1 MTALSL
7 LDFLEFSLV
16 GLALGGLYALI
27 GLGFVLIYKATR
39 VLNFAMGEFMML
51 GAYLYFTANVLLGLP
66 WPAAV
71 LIALVG
77 AALSALA
84 VERLVLRPLV
94 GQPTI
99 ALVMATIGLAS
110 VIHGAVTMIWGADQ
124 MALEPIL
131 PRKPIRI
138 GEALVP
144 GQLAWGFLLAAMI
157 FGGFLLYFRFA
168 RGGIAMRATASDPQT
183 AMSIGINAPRS
194 YAATWVLSALT
205 ATVAGILVGTMTNVS
220 PALGQV
226 GLGVIAVVILGG
238 MDSLTGAI
246 VAGLI
251 IGWLESL
258 TVALLGSGVRDIV
271 PYAAVLLIMMA
282 RPYGLFGTPDIE
294 RL

>member
-51 GAYLYFTANVLLGLP
+51 GAYLYYTANVLLGLA

-110 VIHGAVTMIWGADQ
+110 VIHGSVTM
-124 MALEPIL
+124 M
-131 PRKPIRI
+131 
-138 GEALVP
+138 
-144 GQLAWGFLLAAMI
+144 
-157 FGGFLLYFRFA
+157 GGRT
-168 RGGIAMRATASDPQT
+168 R
-183 AMSIGINAPRS
+183 
-194 YAATWVLSALT
+194 
-205 ATVAGILVGTMTNVS
+205 
-220 PALGQV
+220 
-226 GLGVIAVVILGG
+226 
-238 MDSLTGAI
+238 
-246 VAGLI
+246 
-251 IGWLESL
+251 
-258 TVALLGSGVRDIV
+258 
-271 PYAAVLLIMMA
+271 
-282 RPYGLFGTPDIE
+282 
-294 RL
+294 

>member
-110 VIHGAVTMIWGADQ
+110 VIHGSVTMIWGADQ

-144 GQLAWGFLLAAMI
+144 GQLAWGFLLAAVI

-168 RGGIAMRATASDPQT
+168 RGGIAMRATASDPPT
-183 AMSIGINAPRS
+183 AMSSGIHAPPS
-194 YAATWVLSALT
+194 YAATWVLTALT

>member
-51 GAYLYFTANVLLGLP
+51 GAYLYFTANVLLGLA

-110 VIHGAVTMIWGADQ
+110 VIHGSVTMIWGRTRW
-124 MALEPIL
+124 P
-131 PRKPIRI
+131 
-138 GEALVP
+138 
-144 GQLAWGFLLAAMI
+144 
-157 FGGFLLYFRFA
+157 
-168 RGGIAMRATASDPQT
+168 S
-183 AMSIGINAPRS
+183 NRS
-194 YAATWVLSALT
+194 
-205 ATVAGILVGTMTNVS
+205 S
-220 PALGQV
+220 PANP
-226 GLGVIAVVILGG
+226 
-238 MDSLTGAI
+238 S
-246 VAGLI
+246 
-251 IGWLESL
+251 
-258 TVALLGSGVRDIV
+258 GSG
-271 PYAAVLLIMMA
+271 
-282 RPYGLFGTPDIE
+282 RPWFRGSWPGVSCWRP
-294 RL
+294 